1 MSTHQRTIPINDL
14 RPGMF
19 ICDVFNDKNV
29 LLFSSNTFITG
40 FHQIESL
47 RKQGVSAVTVIFH
60 GKRAEKEPIDP
71 IEKYVEF
78 RKQVKQ
84 ADAIRKSTLD
94 AVRSMAL
101 AAKVG
106 KYFSVKEMISQLQDL
121 VTQML
126 EQPDVTIGVSQIKNY
141 SEQVYAHSVNVSVL
155 MIGFASVLGYSEE
168 FLLEAGI
175 AGILHDIG
183 MVRLPEELVRR
194 EGLHTRQELESIK
207 KHPFYGLEILQKFR
221 DDLPASVFHVVAQ
234 HHERLNG
241 GGYPCYL
248 KDDQILQMSML
259 CAIADVYDRLTTPWG
274 AVRKGC
280 LPQEALALIFQ
291 GADEQYPR
299 ELVEQ
304 FTKLMGIYPVG
315 SFVKL
320 ESGEMG
326 LVIKVNRDNL
336 LSPQL
341 VMLFD
346 KGGQRIEKLQIRD
359 LSRNEESERELWKVS
374 CSLDPANYGI
384 NPADFFNNEVGN

>member
-1 MSTHQRTIPINDL
+1 MSTHLRTISINDL

-29 LLFSSNTFITG
+29 LLFSSNNFITG

-47 RKQGVSAVTVIFH
+47 KKQGVSVVTVISQSQRTETESADSF
-60 GKRAEKEPIDP
+60 K
-71 IEKYVEF
+71 KYEEF

-84 ADAIRKSTLD
+84 AETIRKNTIDAIR
-94 AVRSMAL
+94 SMVL

-106 KYFSVKEMISQLQDL
+106 RYFSIKDMISQLQDL

-126 EQPDVTIGVSQIKNY
+126 EQPDVTIGVTQIKNY
-141 SEQVYAHSVNVSVL
+141 SEQLYAHSVNVSVL
-155 MIGFASVLGYSEE
+155 MIGFASVLGYSKEH
-168 FLLEAGI
+168 LLEAGI

-183 MVRLPEELVRR
+183 MVRLPEELVHK
-194 EGLHTRQELESIK
+194 EGFHTRQELESIK
-207 KHPFYGLEILQKFR
+207 KHPFFGLEILQKFGNE
-221 DDLPASVFHVVAQ
+221 LPSSVFHVVAQ

-241 GGYPCYL
+241 GGYPQCL
-248 KDDQILQMSML
+248 KGDQIQQMSML
-259 CAIADVYDRLTTPWG
+259 CAIADVYDRLTTPG
-274 AVRKGC
+274 SAKSGC

-299 ELVEQ
+299 ELVEY
-304 FTKLMGIYPVG
+304 FTRLMGIYPVG

-341 VMLFD
+341 IMLFD
-346 KGGQRIEKLQIRD
+346 QGGRRIEKLQIRD
-359 LSRNEESERELWKVS
+359 LSRNEESKREFWKVS
-374 CSLDPANYGI
+374 CSLDPANFGI
-384 NPADFFNNEVGN
+384 NPAEFFNNDKTL

>member
-1 MSTHQRTIPINDL
+1 MSTHQRTIAINDL

-19 ICDVFNDKNV
+19 ICDVFNDSNV

-40 FHQIESL
+40 FHQIEYL
-47 RKQGVSAVTVIFH
+47 RKQGVSAVTVIFQ
-60 GKRAEKEPIDP
+60 GKRTEKKSIDP
-71 IEKYVEF
+71 FEKYVEF
-78 RKQVKQ
+78 RRQVKQ
-84 ADAIRKSTLD
+84 AEAVRKSTLD
-94 AVRSMAL
+94 AVRFMAL

-106 KYFSVKEMISQLQDL
+106 RYFSMKEMISRLQDL

-126 EQPDVTIGVSQIKNY
+126 EQPDVTIGVTQIKNY

-155 MIGFASVLGYSEE
+155 MIGFASVLGYSEQ
-168 FLLEAGI
+168 LVLEAGI

-207 KHPFYGLEILQKFR
+207 RHPFYGIEILQKFR
-221 DDLPASVFHVVAQ
+221 DDLPASVFHVIAQ

-241 GGYPCYL
+241 GGYPRYL
-248 KDDQILQMSML
+248 KGDQIQQMSML
-259 CAIADVYDRLTTPWG
+259 CAIADVYDRLTTPG
-274 AVRKGC
+274 PAQRGC

-299 ELVEQ
+299 ELVEY
-304 FTKLMGIYPVG
+304 FTRLMGIYPVG

-326 LVIKVNRDNL
+326 LVIKVNREHL

-346 KGGQRIEKLQIRD
+346 KGGRRIEKLQIRD
-359 LSRNEESERELWKVS
+359 LSINEESEREFWKVS
-374 CSLDPANYGI
+374 CSLDPANFGI
-384 NPADFFNNEVGN
+384 NPADFFHNDIVN

>member
-1 MSTHQRTIPINDL
+1 MSTHLKTISINEL

-19 ICDVFNDKNV
+19 ICDVFNNKNV

-40 FHQIESL
+40 FHQIERL
-47 RKQGVSAVTVIFH
+47 RKQGVSAVTVIFQ
-60 GKRAEKEPIDP
+60 GERAEEKSVDSF
-71 IEKYVEF
+71 EKYVEF

-84 ADAIRKSTLD
+84 ADTVRKNTLD

-106 KYFSVKEMISQLQDL
+106 KYFSIKEMISQLQGL
-121 VTQML
+121 VNQML
-126 EQPDVTIGVSQIKNY
+126 EQPDVTIGVTQIKNY

-155 MIGFASVLGYSEE
+155 MIGFASVLGYSED
-168 FLLEAGI
+168 LVLEAGI

-183 MVRLPEELVRR
+183 MVRLPEELVLR

-207 KHPFYGLEILQKFR
+207 RHPLYGLEILQKYK
-221 DDLPASVFHVVAQ
+221 DDIPASVFHVIAQ

-241 GGYPCYL
+241 GGYPRCL
-248 KDDQILQMSML
+248 KGDQIQQMSML
-259 CAIADVYDRLTTPWG
+259 CAIADVYDRLTTPG
-274 AVRKGC
+274 PAQKGC

-299 ELVEQ
+299 ELVEH
-304 FTKLMGIYPVG
+304 FTRLMGIYPVG

-326 LVIKVNRDNL
+326 LVIKVNRDHL

-341 VMLFD
+341 IMLFD
-346 KGGQRIEKLQIRD
+346 KGGRRIDKLQIRD
-359 LSRNEESERELWKVS
+359 LSRNKESEREFWKVS
-374 CSLDPANYGI
+374 CSLDPANFGI
-384 NPADFFNNEVGN
+384 NPADFFHLIS

>member
-29 LLFSSNTFITG
+29 LLFSSNTFIAG
-40 FHQIESL
+40 FHQIEYL
-47 RKQGVSAVTVIFH
+47 RKQGVSSVTVIFQ
-60 GKRAEKEPIDP
+60 GKGAEKESEDSF
-71 IEKYVEF
+71 EKYVEF
-78 RKQVKQ
+78 KKQVKK
-84 ADAIRKSTLD
+84 AEAVRKSTLD

-106 KYFSVKEMISQLQDL
+106 RYFSIKEMISQLQDL

-126 EQPDVTIGVSQIKNY
+126 EQPDVTIGVTQIKNY
-141 SEQVYAHSVNVSVL
+141 SEQLYAHSVNVSVL

-168 FLLEAGI
+168 LLLEAGI

-183 MVRLPEELVRR
+183 MIRLPEELIRR
-194 EGLHTRQELESIK
+194 EGLHTRQELESVK
-207 KHPFYGLEILQKFR
+207 RHPFYGLEMLQQFR
-221 DDLPASVFHVVAQ
+221 DDLPASVFHVVVQ

-241 GGYPCYL
+241 GGYPCCL
-248 KDDQILQMSML
+248 KGDQIQQMSML
-259 CAIADVYDRLTTPWG
+259 CAIADVYDRLTTPG
-274 AVRKGC
+274 PARRGC

-299 ELVEQ
+299 ELVEH
-304 FTKLMGIYPVG
+304 FTRLMGIYPVG

-384 NPADFFNNEVGN
+384 NPADFFHNEVAI